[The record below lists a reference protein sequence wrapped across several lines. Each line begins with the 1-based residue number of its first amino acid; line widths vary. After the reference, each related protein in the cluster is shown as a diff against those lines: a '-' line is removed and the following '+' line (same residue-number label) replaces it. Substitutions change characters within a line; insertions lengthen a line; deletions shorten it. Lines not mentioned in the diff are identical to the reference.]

1 MDIFID
7 FDGTIASD
15 HSYGPPMKDAIET
28 INSLYDKGYQIVIYS
43 CRSNFKVCDPKDH
56 EKMVAYLRQHG
67 IKYHRIEKDKPHFM
81 VLIDDRSMNPH
92 DNGWDAIKEKLIPNG
107 TD

>member
-15 HSYGPPMKDAIET
+15 HSYGPPMKDAVET

-43 CRSNFKVCDPKDH
+43 CRSTVVDLTLTCVILKIMKKWLHISDS
-56 EKMVAYLRQHG
+56 MV
-67 IKYHRIEKDKPHFM
+67 
-81 VLIDDRSMNPH
+81 
-92 DNGWDAIKEKLIPNG
+92 
-107 TD
+107 